1 MNKCSIDHGGGE
13 CFIPRSIGAQNKHI
27 RLCVTVTG
35 PLCENSKKAE
45 AAAAIFQS
53 SEEDVDLCKQFG
65 NDRESMWLSS
75 DCPSPSA
82 FFREYRWFD
91 SFHSNELLLPSWLP
105 LLARTNPMEEA
116 SSLHIDRR
124 DEDNNLHE
132 CSPSCR
138 NSSTPL
144 DFERIGCLFSLL
156 NLDGNDYKLTPGTD
170 SRSDCC
176 LIFPAH
182 LTKVHDFQSSNSSV
196 SEAEDLEDLTTTDE
210 PLFWPFER
218 KTDRNSEETWNYFSM
233 SPRKG
238 MCNSFWNSTRFN
250 SVKTP

>member
-132 CSPSCR
+132 CSEDYNAR
-138 NSSTPL
+138 GFFYAL
-144 DFERIGCLFSLL
+144 LKVLSLVVQ
-156 NLDGNDYKLTPGTD
+156 
-170 SRSDCC
+170 
-176 LIFPAH
+176 IH
-182 LTKVHDFQSSNSSV
+182 LKAPQVVVTLQ
-196 SEAEDLEDLTTTDE
+196 LL
-210 PLFWPFER
+210 
-218 KTDRNSEETWNYFSM
+218 
-233 SPRKG
+233 
-238 MCNSFWNSTRFN
+238 
-250 SVKTP
+250 